1 MRTYA
6 DMTFE
11 EVMEAFA
18 DTVTRLAYL
27 RMGNEQDAKD
37 IFQNVFLKLYTQ
49 TMEFHDPQ
57 HVKPL
62 LMWRMYRNA
71 MSCMS

>member
-27 RMGNEQDAKD
+27 RMGNEQDARISFK
-37 IFQNVFLKLYTQ
+37 
-49 TMEFHDPQ
+49 
-57 HVKPL
+57 
-62 LMWRMYRNA
+62 
-71 MSCMS
+71 MSF

>member
-37 IFQNVFLKLYTQ
+37 IFQNVFLKLIYTDNGISRFSAC
-49 TMEFHDPQ
+49 EGLADS
-57 HVKPL
+57 
-62 LMWRMYRNA
+62 NND
-71 MSCMS
+71 SCVCR